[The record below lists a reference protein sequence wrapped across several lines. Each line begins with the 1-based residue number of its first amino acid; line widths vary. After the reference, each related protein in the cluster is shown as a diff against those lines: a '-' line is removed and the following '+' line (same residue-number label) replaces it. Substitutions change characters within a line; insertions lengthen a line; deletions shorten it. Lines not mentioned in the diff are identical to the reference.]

1 MKRGIDHQLLQPSVH
16 CARRTASLGSKYLGR
31 EAGYR
36 GPRVPHA
43 APGGRRMKLVVGNLV
58 DWLKNKFKEPE
69 RSNETEFKRIV
80 REHLYKLMANQE
92 SPQFKNIYLSERK
105 KDRENVSKDLA
116 AIQTMLIILKILE
129 DHVQSEKKGE
139 KKRNKDLKNK
149 EREVAYEVNSVMD
162 LLSRKMD
169 EIIEKTRV
177 KGGAGQGD
185 HNAPA
190 STHQLPVLSSR
201 VQSQSALPGVRMVN
215 EGNSCYIAAAVS
227 MLSTTNLWQYI
238 SQVREKTA
246 IEADLEELLR
256 PGDQVHRSMRIRAT
270 IDQYELLGYPKY
282 NNGTQEDTGE
292 FLIAVLTALSRDSDL
307 YQRHFQ
313 AAVREY
319 EKRCHRCNK
328 RTRCNE
334 ENVNIT
340 NPYTVQMN
348 TNHYTVQ
355 RAIDYCLRPE
365 NNIFC
370 EGCQRVSPTTITSVL
385 TQVPNYLPVV
395 VNRSKQN
402 GRKITQKILVDVE
415 VEINEERY
423 ELKGFVHHYSP
434 TGLANQGHYTSCVK
448 ASNNSWYK
456 MDVYVSNENYN
467 PSGISMFVAFCRI
480 FW

>member
-1 MKRGIDHQLLQPSVH
+1 MYKRQ
-16 CARRTASLGSKYLGR
+16 
-31 EAGYR
+31 
-36 GPRVPHA
+36 
-43 APGGRRMKLVVGNLV
+43 
-58 DWLKNKFKEPE
+58 
-69 RSNETEFKRIV
+69 
-80 REHLYKLMANQE
+80 
-92 SPQFKNIYLSERK
+92 
-105 KDRENVSKDLA
+105 
-116 AIQTMLIILKILE
+116 
-129 DHVQSEKKGE
+129 
-139 KKRNKDLKNK
+139 
-149 EREVAYEVNSVMD
+149 
-162 LLSRKMD
+162 
-169 EIIEKTRV
+169 
-177 KGGAGQGD
+177 
-185 HNAPA
+185 
-190 STHQLPVLSSR
+190 
-201 VQSQSALPGVRMVN
+201 
-215 EGNSCYIAAAVS
+215 
-227 MLSTTNLWQYI
+227 
-238 SQVREKTA
+238 
-246 IEADLEELLR
+246 
-256 PGDQVHRSMRIRAT
+256 
-270 IDQYELLGYPKY
+270 LLGYPKY

-456 MDVYVSNENYN
+456 MDDAAERQPLTEFGLRFMSEQASLLLYERIIPESNMSVQEEIHMSVKGLKRVMETQERTMEAASIDYL
-467 PSGISMFVAFCRI
+467 SLIHI
-480 FW
+480 